1 MVLKK
6 ERRKFLYFRTRN
18 SMKTG
23 AKPIATRWALAK
35 NTEKRETEKSM
46 EKIVQIPLAKIERD
60 PEQPRTEFDMPY
72 IMGIAESILKE
83 GLKNP
88 IHVRIHPEKEG
99 FYMLV
104 NGECRTR
111 AAAFAHI
118 ETIDAIVKTYEN
130 MVQLRTEQALDNIA
144 RRSMPIMDE
153 IRSIKRLLD
162 LEKTLPEIAAAF
174 GKSVNIL
181 EEDLKILDLKEKY
194 QKMVNDGKMP
204 KAVARKFAEVDKAKQ
219 DQVYVKHISKKSGS
233 QAQITAIEAYLS
245 QSRQLSLFDMD
256 ESPVTEN
263 ERKEMQKFLCHI
275 LETSRVIMNSPYSNG
290 KAVNLVKTHKKKI
303 SDLETMA
310 KTMVS
315 FGKHI
320 QENIHVVR
328 AACNM

>member
-1 MVLKK
+1 M
-6 ERRKFLYFRTRN
+6 
-18 SMKTG
+18 
-23 AKPIATRWALAK
+23 
-35 NTEKRETEKSM
+35 EKRREIS
-46 EKIVQIPLAKIERD
+46 LAKIERD
-60 PEQPRTEFDMPY
+60 PEQPRTEFDDDY
-72 IMGIAESILKE
+72 INGLALSIQTE
-83 GLKNP
+83 GLKNA
-88 IHVRIHPEKEG
+88 IHVRKHPEKPG

-111 AAAFAHI
+111 ASRVAGLEKI
-118 ETIDAIVKTYEN
+118 PAIIKEYEN
-130 MVQLRTEQALDNIA
+130 EADLRIEQALDNIT
-144 RRSMPIMDE
+144 RKSMPIMDE
-153 IRSIKRLLD
+153 IRAVKNLLD
-162 LEKTLPEIAAAF
+162 LGKTLPEISAAF
-174 GKSVNIL
+174 GKATGTL
-181 EEDLKILDLKEKY
+181 DEDLKILNLKDKY
-194 QKMVNDGKMP
+194 QKMVNDGKMS

-219 DQVYVKHISKKSGS
+219 DQVFAKHISKKSGS

-275 LETSRVIMNSPYSNG
+275 LETSKVIMNSPYSNG